1 MPVHKQSSQRL
12 QQQGL
17 ALDTD
22 RQFFRCL
29 RENGPMSRAAISQ
42 LTGIS
47 RPTISEAAGRLQG
60 QSLVNETKKKT
71 QNKQGRAGILYE
83 INANRGVTLSVA
95 LDSQHIQMRL
105 TDLAENIVAEEQF
118 KLAALNGHAIPDYDV
133 EAAHVPSTRIDSSEA
148 FFQKLT
154 TMAEDMVART
164 KSAVLAIGISIADPV
179 NSETGQVLPLHGAP
193 FPLAHDIN
201 FPSLF
206 ASMFHC
212 PITIDNDVNW
222 ATMAERS
229 QGNAIGEK
237 NFMFF
242 YFGRG
247 IGAGIYINGHLIRG
261 SSGIAGEV
269 GYFKVDGSKNL
280 QDYVV
285 ENQLGKALLEN
296 RSLYDHPAMDKIIH
310 VISNAGILVNPDL
323 IVIGGPLSRH
333 DAFMKTLKDTI
344 PQKTLMPTRVIASA
358 MPDTAPL
365 CGASAGAHEL
375 ALASLG
381 LIQHPE

>member
-1 MPVHKQSSQRL
+1 
-12 QQQGL
+12 
-17 ALDTD
+17 
-22 RQFFRCL
+22 
-29 RENGPMSRAAISQ
+29 
-42 LTGIS
+42 
-47 RPTISEAAGRLQG
+47 
-60 QSLVNETKKKT
+60 
-71 QNKQGRAGILYE
+71 
-83 INANRGVTLSVA
+83 
-95 LDSQHIQMRL
+95 
-105 TDLAENIVAEEQF
+105 
-118 KLAALNGHAIPDYDV
+118 
-133 EAAHVPSTRIDSSEA
+133 
-148 FFQKLT
+148 
-154 TMAEDMVART
+154 
-164 KSAVLAIGISIADPV
+164 
-179 NSETGQVLPLHGAP
+179 
-193 FPLAHDIN
+193 
-201 FPSLF
+201 
-206 ASMFHC
+206 
-212 PITIDNDVNW
+212 
-222 ATMAERS
+222 
-229 QGNAIGEK
+229 
-237 NFMFF
+237 MFF